1 MKRILCLYTG
11 GTLGCLPS
19 PQGLAPAP
27 GILNTPIAELAAHLP
42 VSPRVEIL
50 EYPQLLDSSSMG
62 PADWNRIGAD
72 IATHHADYD
81 GFVVLHGTDT
91 LAYTAASLSFQL
103 EYLAKP
109 VIVTGAQRPWF
120 MADSDAPA
128 NVSVALEQALGG
140 WSGVRVAFGGRLLPG
155 TRVRKTDADG
165 DQAFSA
171 PNWNG
176 QWPDHAKPTAPA
188 HCIRIDP
195 QARIIGI
202 KLYPGLTNDWLAKAL
217 AEPQQGIVLET
228 FGSGNLPEHAG
239 LLAALEQQAHA
250 GAIIVNCT
258 QCLAGH
264 VRQGHYAA
272 SSSLQRIRALPA
284 ADMTPEAAL
293 TKLYYLQAT
302 AATADEIR
310 ASFVKNLRG
319 ELATNLC

>member
-19 PQGLAPAP
+19 QQGLAPAP

-42 VSPRVEIL
+42 GSPRVELL

-72 IATHHADYD
+72 IAGHHADYD

-91 LAYTAASLSFQL
+91 LAYTAAALSFQL
-103 EYLAKP
+103 EHLAKP

-128 NVSVALEQALGG
+128 NVSAALEHALGD
-140 WSGVRVAFGGRLLPG
+140 WPGVRVAFGGRLLPG
-155 TRVRKTDADG
+155 ARVRKTDADNN
-165 DQAFSA
+165 QAFSA
-171 PNWNG
+171 PNWDG
-176 QWPDHAKPTAPA
+176 QWPTPVAPTTPA
-188 HCIRIDP
+188 RCFTIDP

-202 KLYPGLTNDWLAKAL
+202 KLYPGLTGDWLATAL
-217 AEPQQGIVLET
+217 TQPQQGIVLET
-228 FGSGNLPEHAG
+228 YGSGNLPEHAG
-239 LLAALEQQAHA
+239 LIAALEQQARA

-264 VRQGHYAA
+264 VQQGHYAT

-302 AATADEIR
+302 SATANEIR
-310 ASFVKNLRG
+310 ENFVQNLRG
-319 ELATNLC
+319 ELTPDLC